1 MKLIEM
7 KSNNIVSNFAV
18 RHYPDIYAR
27 CFGDCYFCIT
37 VGKYLIYSTLVGNMQ
52 MFKM

>member
-18 RHYPDIYAR
+18 RHYPDMHVAMV
-27 CFGDCYFCIT
+27 T
-37 VGKYLIYSTLVGNMQ
+37 VTFV
-52 MFKM
+52 